1 MSQHYNF
8 HSFRTGNVNL
18 PVLLFLHGFL
28 GNGNDFNTVISP
40 LSKSFDCI
48 AVDLPGHG
56 KTKVNSG
63 DDFYSLSNTAKGLID
78 WLEELQ
84 IKQCFLVGYSMG
96 GRLALYLAL
105 YYPQYFNK
113 VVLESA
119 SPGLKTEKERTERYL
134 SDVQLAK
141 ELEKLELEEFLTRWY
156 DKPLFQTFKTHPQF
170 NTILARRLQN
180 NPTELAKSMRW
191 MGTGNQPP
199 LWDKLSTSEIPLLL
213 LVGELDEKFI
223 KINQEMANL
232 CSTAKLEIILNCGHN
247 IHVENPQ
254 QWVKL
259 VQEFLVES

>member
-8 HSFRTGNVNL
+8 HSVRTGTASL

-28 GNGNDFNTVISP
+28 GNVKDFNRIISL
-40 LSKSFDCI
+40 LSEKLDCL

-56 KTKVNSG
+56 NTQVNSG
-63 DDFYSLSNTAKGLID
+63 DEFYSLENTAKGLIC

-84 IKQCFLVGYSMG
+84 IKRCFLVGYSMG

-105 YYPQYFNK
+105 HYPQYFQK
-113 VVLESA
+113 VILESA
-119 SPGLKTEKERTERYL
+119 SPGLKTEKDRTQRYL
-134 SDVQLAK
+134 SDVQLAE

-156 DKPLFQTFKTHPQF
+156 DKPLFKTFKDHPDF

-180 NPTELAKSMRW
+180 NPTELAKSLRW

-199 LWDKLSTSEIPLLL
+199 LWDKLSASEIPLLL

-223 KINQEMANL
+223 KINREMANL
-232 CSTAKLEIILNCGHN
+232 CAGARLEIVPGCGHN

-254 QWVKL
+254 NWVQV
-259 VQEFLVES
+259 VQGFLLS